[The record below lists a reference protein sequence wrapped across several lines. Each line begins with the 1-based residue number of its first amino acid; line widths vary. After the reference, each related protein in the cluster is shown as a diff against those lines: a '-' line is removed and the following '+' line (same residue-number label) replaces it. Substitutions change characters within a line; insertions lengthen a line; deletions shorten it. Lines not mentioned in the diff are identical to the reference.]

1 MDRAKESI
9 IRKYLMDQQDTNY
22 VDSVLASDFSNPG
35 MCNGTNDDNDMVEV
49 IDQELFDEFK
59 TKVKQWMELDTQIK
73 RLRAAIAVRKKM
85 QGELNDK
92 ILAFMADHNIED
104 LNTKDGVLRF
114 KTSKVKAPLSQ
125 RRIKDR
131 LKDKLASHPDMYES
145 VMSIFDERESKERAS
160 LRRIKY

>member
-35 MCNGTNDDNDMVEV
+35 MCNDQDNDMVEV
-49 IDQELFDEFK
+49 IDQELFEEFK

-73 RLRAAIAVRKKM
+73 RLRAAITVRKKM
-85 QGELNDK
+85 QGDLNDK
-92 ILAFMADHNIED
+92 ILAFMANHNIED

-114 KTSKVKAPLSQ
+114 KTSRVKAPLSQ
-125 RRIKDR
+125 RLIKDR
-131 LKDKLASHPDMYES
+131 LKDKLSSNPDMYKS
-145 VMSIFDERESKERAS
+145 VMSIFDERESKERS
-160 LRRIKY
+160 TLRRIKY